1 MGPSPVCVLTPQ
13 LFPTV
18 PEGHVW
24 LLEGTAP
31 LRAHLKRPSQK
42 LKHQCV
48 SAFSIPHLSVFLSYC
63 LFAQTSRAVVHSSL
77 SYNRE
82 SGDDKSPTTGKPQSL
97 FLHSSTI
104 LLSSGYLQPAKAWK
118 SPLGGPLNNSLP
130 EWILLNLYSNQ

>member
-1 MGPSPVCVLTPQ
+1 M
-13 LFPTV
+13 
-18 PEGHVW
+18 
-24 LLEGTAP
+24 
-31 LRAHLKRPSQK
+31 R
-42 LKHQCV
+42 
-48 SAFSIPHLSVFLSYC
+48 AFSIPHLSVFLSYC

-82 SGDDKSPTTGKPQSL
+82 SETTKAPPLLNPSR

-104 LLSSGYLQPAKAWK
+104 LLSSGYLQPVKAWK

>member
-1 MGPSPVCVLTPQ
+1 MSVNSEVGAEAQVYGTKSSVCSDPSAVPYCPRGPCVALRR
-13 LFPTV
+13 
-18 PEGHVW
+18 H
-24 LLEGTAP
+24 TAP

-82 SGDDKSPTTGKPQSL
+82 SETTKAPPLVNPRVSFYTVLQSSCLPVTYSLRKPGKAPWEG
-97 FLHSSTI
+97 H
-104 LLSSGYLQPAKAWK
+104 
-118 SPLGGPLNNSLP
+118 
-130 EWILLNLYSNQ
+130 